1 MFRDF
6 VNESKEFGKLE
17 DNPLIYTLVI
27 AKLANNCPDETKKDE
42 VLKKAIEKA
51 EVVAKQFDTKGLKA
65 IYSPIGLFGVFEKAN
80 KADLKTYISQYY
92 ESFETE
98 IANAEKS
105 FAEAFK
111 IHQAFKELKDSDEFK
126 DFLKSL

>member
-1 MFRDF
+1 MFKDF

-42 VLKKAIEKA
+42 VLKKVIEKA
-51 EVVAKQFDTKGLKA
+51 EVVAKQFDTKALKS